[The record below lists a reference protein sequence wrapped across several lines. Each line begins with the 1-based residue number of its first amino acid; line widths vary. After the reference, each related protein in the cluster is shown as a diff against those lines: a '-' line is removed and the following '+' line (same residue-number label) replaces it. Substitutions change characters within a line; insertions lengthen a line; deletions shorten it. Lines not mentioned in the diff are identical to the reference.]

1 MDIKHCFDMSGNLLF
16 DAFRTD
22 RNDPRYIAVFDEYG
36 NLNDE
41 NNTENKLR
49 KLVKNCMPVVPVLYD
64 GIWDASTIKSLY
76 DEKNDKDVH
85 EGYVVRLADSFEYRD
100 FKTSVAKFVRANHV
114 SSQKHWFYGSN
125 NHELNTMLV

>member
-49 KLVKNCMPVVPVLYD
+49 KLVKNCNWSPWCDAV
-64 GIWDASTIKSLY
+64 GIIHA
-76 DEKNDKDVH
+76 EKM
-85 EGYVVRLADSFEYRD
+85 
-100 FKTSVAKFVRANHV
+100 ANGTKGNYHAI
-114 SSQKHWFYGSN
+114 HYFR
-125 NHELNTMLV
+125 